1 MRDKELY
8 RHVLGLP
15 TPWDIIDVELN
26 NHSQEIVIKI
36 ELTKE
41 AILVCPH
48 CNTPSPGYDTRVKR
62 WRHLD
67 TCQFHTILEAK
78 LPRIDCQKHGVSM
91 IHVPWAEPGSG
102 YTALFEGLVIDWLQ
116 EASTKAVARQFSLS
130 WNAIDGIM
138 QRAVKRGLNR
148 RQSMALTDIHIDETS
163 FKKRHDYVS
172 IVSEKGRVL
181 HVADDRNSESLDTFW
196 QGLNKEQKANIRS
209 VNMDMWPAFIK
220 SVRAHVP
227 DADNKIAFD
236 KFHVAKHLNEA
247 VDKVRKQENK
257 QLLSAGDKR
266 LKGTKYDWLRN
277 ANITDGRSRRDFNQ
291 LARSTLKTSRAWA
304 IKELAMTLWHYGCRG
319 WAIAGWKKWLSWASR
334 SRLKPV
340 QAAAKTTKK
349 YLWGIINAILLKESN
364 GRAESMNSQ
373 IQRVKRRACGFR
385 NKERFKTAIYFHL
398 GGLDLYPMGIRR

>member
-1 MRDKELY
+1 M
-8 RHVLGLP
+8 LGLSA
-15 TPWDIIDVELN
+15 PWDIAGVQLN
-26 NHSQEIVIKI
+26 NEAQEIVINI

-48 CNTPSPGYDTRVKR
+48 CNKPGSGYDTRIKR

-78 LPRIDCQKHGVSM
+78 LPRVDCQEHGVSL
-91 IHVPWAEPGSG
+91 IHAPWAEPGSG
-102 YTALFEGLVIDWLQ
+102 YTALFEGMVIDWLQ
-116 EASTKAVARQFSLS
+116 EASVKAVAEQFSLS
-130 WNAIDGIM
+130 WNAIDGII
-138 QRAVKRGLNR
+138 QRAVKRGLSR
-148 RQSMALTDIHIDETS
+148 RESMTLTDLHIDETS
-163 FKKRHDYVS
+163 FKKGHDYVS

-181 HVADDRNSESLDTFW
+181 YVADDRKSESLDSFW
-196 QGLNKEQKANIRS
+196 QGLNQEQRAKIRS

-220 SVRAHVP
+220 SARKYVP

-236 KFHVAKHLNEA
+236 KFHVAKYLNEA

-257 QLLSAGDKR
+257 QLLSKGDIR

-277 ANITDGRSRRDFNQ
+277 ATITDGRSRRDFNS
-291 LARSTLKTSRAWA
+291 LARSVLKTSRAWA
-304 IKELAMTLWHYGCRG
+304 IKELAMTLWHYGCHG
-319 WAIAGWKKWLSWASR
+319 WAMYGWKKWLSWASR

-340 QAAAKTTKK
+340 QSVAKTIKK
-349 YLWGIINAILLKESN
+349 HLWGIINAILLKTSN
-364 GRAESMNSQ
+364 GRAESMNAQ

-398 GGLDLYPMGIRR
+398 GGLDSYPAGLRR